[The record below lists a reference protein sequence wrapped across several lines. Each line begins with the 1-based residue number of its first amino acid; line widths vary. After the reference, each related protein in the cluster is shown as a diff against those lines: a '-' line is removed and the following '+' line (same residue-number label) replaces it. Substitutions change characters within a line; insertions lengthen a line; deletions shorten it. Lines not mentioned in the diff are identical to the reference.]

1 MDESN
6 SSECYLNWFRYV
18 YTKLVMFN
26 QTTTLT
32 SLNTTAKLF
41 TCTQKYQLQLYF
53 IFEVV
58 WYQSEIFLLW
68 FAVLCWN
75 SGRSVSSALVAVTIH
90 WGVNPLIW
98 NICIHYWSSKLSHL
112 HRLFAICEAINT
124 RNIRS
129 IIAALAAELEISSLF
144 WEWKFK
150 SWEKLG
156 DLYS

>member
-1 MDESN
+1 MFT
-6 SSECYLNWFRYV
+6 LNWLCLI
-18 YTKLVMFN
+18 KLLLWLLR
-26 QTTTLT
+26 Q
-32 SLNTTAKLF
+32 TTAKLF

-75 SGRSVSSALVAVTIH
+75 SGQSVSSALVAVTIH

-124 RNIRS
+124 RNIHS